1 MKLSSTSTNH
11 LNQIFTNYVDAT
23 ETKNTKRMHPTAS
36 SIQLVID
43 ELGIQK
49 QNIRNIRI
57 EESKNPI
64 AVPVHADT
72 PAGFTTTL
80 IPLKFA
86 SPVWTIVFTSYYN
99 GNNTAGYKYRPT
111 NQQYYENEWLS
122 TDHHHVDN
130 ITDKDIDQSDY
141 EKYLSFLQKE
151 DLHGLSIAKSIP
163 WQLSGVIQ
171 FPSHQLHSGSTFE
184 GSKRWLLIASVTNT

>member
-1 MKLSSTSTNH
+1 MLPIVTVRNTRTGDSERR
-11 LNQIFTNYVDAT
+11 VPDAVACVLA
-23 ETKNTKRMHPTAS
+23 R
-36 SIQLVID
+36 
-43 ELGIQK
+43 
-49 QNIRNIRI
+49 
-57 EESKNPI
+57 
-64 AVPVHADT
+64 
-72 PAGFTTTL
+72 
-80 IPLKFA
+80 
-86 SPVWTIVFTSYYN
+86 
-99 GNNTAGYKYRPT
+99 KYRPT

-130 ITDKDIDQSDY
+130 ITDKDIDLSDY

>member
-1 MKLSSTSTNH
+1 MQLSSTATNL
-11 LNQIFTNYVDAT
+11 LNDMFTAYVDASET
-23 ETKNTKRMHPTAS
+23 ENTKRMHPSAD
-36 SIQLVID
+36 SIELVIK
-43 ELGIQK
+43 ELKIKTQD
-49 QNIRNIRI
+49 ISSIRI

-130 ITDKDIDQSDY
+130 ITDKDIDLSDY

-184 GSKRWLLIASVTNT
+184 GSKRWLLIVSAIS